1 MTLFIHQPSS
11 PRSPRASSGPGVSI
25 AYGTV
30 KRQDKAIKSISL
42 KMNLYMTI
50 YTVYNRDINTAR
62 HTDTCRKVHLR
73 KEVSAARAQAQPGAR
88 SASCRCGWGL
98 ALLRCAADVHTAHGA
113 AQRRSGLLVWFLRIL
128 SRSAGRTGRTQPQLG
143 RSRACAGTLC
153 VSVCLPAAASSEEAA
168 DDALLLEGLG
178 ELRMQ
183 VQLILVAHC
192 ERERQQSADRVRPA

>member
-1 MTLFIHQPSS
+1 
-11 PRSPRASSGPGVSI
+11 
-25 AYGTV
+25 
-30 KRQDKAIKSISL
+30 
-42 KMNLYMTI
+42 MNLYMTI

-143 RSRACAGTLC
+143 RSRGVRALS
-153 VSVCLPAAASSEEAA
+153 VSLSVCLRPPPQKKPPMMPFSLRALVSSVCRYSLSSSLIASES
-168 DDALLLEGLG
+168 DSRALTEYGPP
-178 ELRMQ
+178 ERK
-183 VQLILVAHC
+183 VA
-192 ERERQQSADRVRPA
+192 